1 MRTNVF
7 NIDHQTKLNQTKSNQ
22 TKPNQTKLKQTK
34 KEQTKPNKPK
44 QKQTKTNKQKQTKT
58 KTNQNKQR
66 KTNQNKNKPKQT
78 KKNKPNSTY
87 LGFTKTQKQ
96 ILDRGIQT
104 LSPSFSENTT
114 TRTYIVGQ
122 SQPTSARRLHETVS
136 GQGLVRGYLG
146 PKTQTIYPKRR
157 CGEAIAD
164 IGMDGV

>member
-66 KTNQNKNKPKQT
+66 KTNQ
-78 KKNKPNSTY
+78 
-87 LGFTKTQKQ
+87 
-96 ILDRGIQT
+96 IQLT
-104 LSPSFSENTT
+104 LASRRLKSRSWTAGSKLCLPLSPRIPLPV
-114 TRTYIVGQ
+114 RT
-122 SQPTSARRLHETVS
+122 L
-136 GQGLVRGYLG
+136 
-146 PKTQTIYPKRR
+146 
-157 CGEAIAD
+157 
-164 IGMDGV
+164 